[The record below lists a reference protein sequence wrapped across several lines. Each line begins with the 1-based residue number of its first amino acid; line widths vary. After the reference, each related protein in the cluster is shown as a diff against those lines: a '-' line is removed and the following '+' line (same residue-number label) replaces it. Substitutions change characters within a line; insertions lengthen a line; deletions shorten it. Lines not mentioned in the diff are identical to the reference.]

1 MRAMTGLAAALALA
15 GCAMEDAGVD
25 LDRGGALMFRQDCAA
40 CHGIDGRGGGS
51 FGQELLTEPPDLTR
65 IAARNAGVFPLDEV
79 MTVIDGYHRGERFSA
94 AMPEFGA
101 GDMGPMVTVPGP
113 EGLGTPVPLRLLE
126 LARYLE
132 SIQRP

>member
-1 MRAMTGLAAALALA
+1 MRAMTGLAAALVLA
-15 GCAMEDAGVD
+15 GCAMEDVGVD
-25 LDRGGALMFRQDCAA
+25 LDRAGAMQFQQTCAS

-51 FGQELLTEPPDLTR
+51 LGNALITPPPDLTR
-65 IAARNAGVFPLDEV
+65 IASRNGGVFDLDAV
-79 MTVIDGYHRGERFSA
+79 MTVIDGYHRGDRFSA

-113 EGLGTPVPLRLLE
+113 EGQGTQVPLRLLE
-126 LARYLE
+126 LGRYLE

>member
-1 MRAMTGLAAALALA
+1 MRFGWMVCMAALVATQGVAQDVERGARLFQDS
-15 GCAMEDAGVD
+15 CAVCHGVD
-25 LDRGGALMFRQDCAA
+25 GMG
-40 CHGIDGRGGGS
+40 DGPMA
-51 FGQELLTEPPDLTR
+51 ELLVIAPPDLTR
-65 IAARNAGVFPLDEV
+65 IAARNGGVFDLDAV

-113 EGLGTPVPLRLLE
+113 DGLGTPVPLRLLE
-126 LARYLE
+126 LGRYVE